1 MPRPFAVLF
10 LIAAVTALS
19 GCGPRQ
25 PPADILVTTSIIGD
39 AAERIAGGKVR
50 VEVLMGPGTDP
61 HRYQPVA
68 GDLTRLSSAKL
79 VLFNGL
85 HLEGKMTEHL
95 EKAPGGRA
103 VAVTRDIPADKLL
116 SSVVEGGGGE
126 HDPHVW
132 FDVALWK
139 TCVGTIRD
147 AMCDKFPEHADT
159 FRKNAADYLA
169 ELDALHKEVQEK
181 ANSLPR
187 DRRKLVTSHDA
198 FGYFAAAYGFD
209 VEGLQGV
216 STGTE
221 SGTSRVSALAKSIA
235 DNKIPALFTETSV
248 PEKGLEQVLDTTTRQ
263 HGWTVKLVG
272 DDEALFSDSLGE
284 PGTPGGTYAGTVR
297 HNIDVIVKHLGASGG
312 R

>member
-1 MPRPFAVLF
+1 
-10 LIAAVTALS
+10 
-19 GCGPRQ
+19 
-25 PPADILVTTSIIGD
+25 
-39 AAERIAGGKVR
+39 
-50 VEVLMGPGTDP
+50 MGPGTDP

-68 GDLTRLSSAKL
+68 GDATRLSSAKL

-85 HLEGKMTEHL
+85 HLEGKMTELL
-95 EKAPGGRA
+95 EKTPGGRA
-103 VAVTRDIPADKLL
+103 VAVTRDIPHGTLITANVDG
-116 SSVVEGGGGE
+116 SGE

-132 FDVALWK
+132 FDVSLWK
-139 TCVGTIRD
+139 TCVATIRD

-169 ELDALHKEVQEK
+169 ELDALHNEVK
-181 ANSLPR
+181 AKAESLPR

-198 FGYFAAAYGFD
+198 FGYFARAYGFD
-209 VEGLQGV
+209 VWGLQGV

-221 SGTSRVSALAKSIA
+221 SATSRVSSLAKDIA
-235 DNKIPALFTETSV
+235 ENKIPALFTETSV
-248 PEKGLEQVLDTTTRQ
+248 PGKGLEQVLDTASRQ
-263 HGWTVKLVG
+263 HGWTVTLVG
-272 DDEALFSDSLGE
+272 DAEALYSDSLGE